1 MHSELNP
8 YEPTPL
14 QAPPL
19 SCWDRSVLIQAAF
32 GLQFL
37 ILFGVI
43 IMTVNG
49 AQSSANA
56 VIEVDPVAHDVLG
69 SIVLLAFVILCV
81 ATFTKSDW
89 PLHLRCCIIG
99 IDVLVLA
106 VLMFVALGFGSL

>member
-1 MHSELNP
+1 MHPELNP
-8 YEPTPL
+8 YEPTPP

-19 SCWDRSVLIQAAF
+19 SFWDRSVLIQAAF

-43 IMTVNG
+43 IMTANG
-49 AQSSANA
+49 AQSSFNA
-56 VIEVDPVAHDVLG
+56 VIEVDPIGYDVLG

-81 ATFTKSDW
+81 ATFTKFDW

-106 VLMFVALGFGSL
+106 VLKFVVLGLGSL